1 MKRWLAS
8 IAKGIDRLS
17 QVAGLAAA
25 FALLGM
31 LGFVFL
37 NVFLRYVLSK
47 PIKASD
53 EIASYILVAV
63 VCLGLAYA
71 LKAGA
76 HVRTTVMVGRLPEHI
91 RRKLEL
97 PTYIIG
103 LVFVIVWTWSMLSL
117 AIRDYVRGTT
127 SWSALEVP
135 VWIPESVAAIGFIIF
150 LLLMVSQL
158 FRLKIK

>member
-1 MKRWLAS
+1 MKRWLTS

-25 FALLGM
+25 FALLGL
-31 LGFVFL
+31 LGFVFV

-47 PIKASD
+47 PIKAGD
-53 EIASYILVAV
+53 EVASYILVAV

-71 LKAGA
+71 LKARV
-76 HVRTTVMVGRLPEHI
+76 HVRTTVVVGHLPEHI
-91 RRKLEL
+91 RQKLEIPIYL
-97 PTYIIG
+97 IG
-103 LVFVIVWTWSMLSL
+103 VVFALVWTWSMLSL
-117 AIRDYVRGTT
+117 AIKDYVRGTT

-135 VWIPESVAAIGFIIF
+135 VWIPESVAATGFIIF
-150 LLLMVSQL
+150 LLLMVSQF

>member
-1 MKRWLAS
+1 MKYWLNS

-17 QVAGLAAA
+17 QAAGLAAA

-47 PIKASD
+47 PIKGSD
-53 EIASYILVAV
+53 EIARYILVAV

-71 LKAGA
+71 LKAGS
-76 HVRTTVMVGRLPEHI
+76 HVRTTVVVGRLPEHI

-103 LVFVIVWTWSMLSL
+103 LVFVIVWAWSMLSL

-135 VWIPESVAAIGFIIF
+135 LWIPESFAAIGFIIF